1 MLVNFQTYRIIKE
14 MKKYF
19 IKFSEDVFGPYEE
32 KTLHTMFKNKK
43 INSDTLVK
51 RLGNSDF
58 LPLSHFVKSTV
69 TPKKV
74 KLQPVPNVPLPT
86 ADVAAQEFPY
96 QVNTNHTVSTLYTAK
111 RGVEEALLSVK
122 DSFSSIKYYKLIFIP
137 FLLMIGFYATK
148 TIYVK
153 SAFHT
158 TKPNFIKYASFKKMS
173 DLLKESYNKKEHKW
187 KFLIST
193 NLKESWIASSLPGN
207 HIAHISFQSIPQKI
221 LSHKP
226 IQAETQVK
234 LHSNTQEIKEWTFNK
249 SDKFVPGLY
258 KATIT
263 LLDRELS
270 VFDKL
275 FLPEFNTKNV
285 YETKILIGSSSKK
298 AFIKDLKRFYKKT
311 VKANFTEI
319 QDIEMK
325 YKTLNN
331 IASQITNYI
340 DKLDFSKKSAKK
352 TIKDKFVKKYHNEF
366 GSFFTAFVVENKMI
380 YKKKKLPE
388 NRSKLSPFTKH
399 YSKLTN
405 IAEQIGQIS
414 VDTIDKFDSKSL
426 NKESFSKLKTQ
437 YKKVMKVTDKQ
448 LKSLRKLQRL

>member
-1 MLVNFQTYRIIKE
+1 

-19 IKFSEDVFGPYEE
+19 IKMNVDVFGPYEE
-32 KTLHTMFKNKK
+32 TTLNAMFKNKQ
-43 INSDTLVK
+43 IDSETLVK

-58 LPLSHFVKSTV
+58 LPLSHFIKSTV

-74 KLQPVPNVPLPT
+74 KLQPVPTVALPT
-86 ADVAAQEFPY
+86 TQDGAQEFPY
-96 QVNTNHTVSTLYTAK
+96 QVNTNATVSTLYTAR
-111 RGVEEALLSVK
+111 RGAEEAILSLT

-137 FLLMIGFYATK
+137 FILMISFFAFK
-148 TIYVK
+148 TIYIK
-153 SAFHT
+153 QAFNT
-158 TKPNFIKYASFKKMS
+158 TKPNFIKYASFKK
-173 DLLKESYNKKEHKW
+173 LTETLKDSYNKKEHKW
-187 KFLIST
+187 KFLLS
-193 NLKESWIASSLPGN
+193 NDLKQSWIASSLPGN
-207 HIAHISFQSIPQKI
+207 HIAHVSFQSIAQKV

-226 IQAETQVK
+226 IHAETQVK
-234 LHSNTQEIKEWTFNK
+234 LYSNTQEIKEWTFNK
-249 SDKFVPGLY
+249 SDKFAPGLY

-275 FLPEFNTKNV
+275 FLPEFKAKNI
-285 YETKILIGSSSKK
+285 YETKILIGSPSKK
-298 AFIKDLKRFYKKT
+298 AFIKDLKKFYKKT

-331 IASQITNYI
+331 IASQITSYI
-340 DKLDFSKKSAKK
+340 DNLDFSKKSAKK
-352 TIKDKFVKKYHNEF
+352 KIKEKFVKKYHNEF
-366 GSFFTAFVVENKMI
+366 GSFFTAFVVENKQI
-380 YKKKKLPE
+380 YKNKKLPE

-426 NKESFSKLKTQ
+426 DKNSFSKLKTQ

-448 LKSLRKLQRL
+448 LKSLKKLQRL